1 MRLMR
6 LLAVA
11 VLLILTAAVL
21 LAEGPLIPP
30 VGSLSLA
37 TGSRAVRPSSNG
49 ALFVGGPVTPFVLSI
64 DLRTL
69 VGGAPGEPSV
79 LVSKGPFSTPIVS
92 FDGIDAIT
100 SSAPVPDTNG
110 AVGPNH
116 YIQSVNGKFA
126 VFDKTGTML
135 LNPFTY
141 FKLWEAANS
150 QDECENANIDPI
162 VLYDHLADR
171 WLISATAFTNECIA
185 ISRTPDPIA
194 GGWFLYN
201 FPCPDGVCDYSKLSV
216 WPDAYYMGTH
226 WSPPPGL
233 AWAFDRTNMLLGNPA
248 IFIHFGYSTPP
259 SFNTF
264 MLPSDLKGSPPPAGA
279 PNVFLRFVD
288 GADPIQGLGGV
299 DRLELSEFHVDFSNP
314 LLSTFTA
321 LPDLP
326 TAPFDSNVCGDWND
340 RACITQPG
348 TTQKVDSK
356 SEMPMYPLVYRNFGT
371 YETLIVSHAVR
382 VAFGFHSTVG
392 IRWYELRKV
401 SGVWSIFQEGDYSPD
416 ATNRWMGSMSMD
428 KAGNIALGY
437 SVSSDTVFPGIRY
450 TGRLQS
456 DPAGTM
462 PQGEFTLIAGGSSQT
477 PPPTPNERWGD
488 YSAMQVDPV
497 DGCTFWYTNQYY
509 SANYIGW
516 RTRIAAFRFSEC
528 GIASA
533 NPVGPVGSVVEPVN
547 KLAVF
552 APYLALFAVVA
563 SVAIVIAKPWK
574 RHEN

>member
-1 MRLMR
+1 MR
-6 LLAVA
+6 LLVVAFLAVVLALSSVQNTFA
-11 VLLILTAAVL
+11 VTE
-21 LAEGPLIPP
+21 LANDNGAW
-30 VGSLSLA
+30 GSASAL
-37 TGSRAVRPSSNG
+37 RPSNG
-49 ALFVGGPVTPFVLSI
+49 VPFVGGPVTPFVLNI

-69 VGGAPGEPSV
+69 VGGALGEPADF
-79 LVSKGPFSTPIVS
+79 VSNGPFSTPIVS
-92 FDGIDAIT
+92 FDGIDGFT
-100 SSAPVPDTNG
+100 SGAPVPDTNG

-135 LNPFTY
+135 LNPFKY
-141 FKLWEAANS
+141 SDLWSAA
-150 QDECENANIDPI
+150 QTGDECEFANIDPI

-171 WLISATAFTNECIA
+171 WLISATRFTNECIA
-185 ISRTPDPIA
+185 ISITPDPIV

-201 FPCPDGVCDYSKLSV
+201 FPCPLSQGQGVCDYSKLGV

-233 AWAFDRTNMLLGNPA
+233 AWAFDRRNMLLGNPSV
-248 IFIHFGYSTPP
+248 FIHFGYSGPP

-264 MLPSDLKGSPPPAGA
+264 MLPSDLKGAPPPAGA

-299 DRLELSEFHVDFSNP
+299 DRLELIEFRVDFSNP

-321 LPDLP
+321 LPDMP

-340 RACITQPG
+340 RVCIAQPG

-371 YETLIVSHAVR
+371 HETLIVSHAVK

-401 SGVWSIFQEGDYSPD
+401 GGVWSIFQQGDYSPD
-416 ATNRWMGSMSMD
+416 ATYRWMGSMSMD
-428 KAGNIALGY
+428 GAGNIALGY
-437 SVSSDTVFPGIRY
+437 SVSSDIVFPGIRY
-450 TGRLQS
+450 TGRLRIDS
-456 DPAGTM
+456 VGTM
-462 PQGEFTLIAGGSSQT
+462 PQGEFTLVTGGSSQT
-477 PPPTPNERWGD
+477 SSVRWGD
-488 YSAMQVDPV
+488 YSAMQIDP

-509 SANYIGW
+509 SANYGDW
-516 RTRIAAFRFSEC
+516 RTRIAAFRFSQC
-528 GIASA
+528 GLEPTNPSNPSA
-533 NPVGPVGSVVEPVN
+533 NPVGGFIEPIN
-547 KLAVF
+547 KATVF
-552 APYLALFAVVA
+552 APYLALFGVIAV
-563 SVAIVIAKPWK
+563 IVIAAAPWK
-574 RHEN
+574 RPDN

>member
-1 MRLMR
+1 MTRSLK
-6 LLAVA
+6 LFAVA
-11 VLLILTAAVL
+11 VLAVVLALSSVQSTFAATELVYDNGTWGGAGVL
-21 LAEGPLIPP
+21 
-30 VGSLSLA
+30 
-37 TGSRAVRPSSNG
+37 RPSNG
-49 ALFVGGPVTPFVLSI
+49 VPFIGGAVTPFVLNI

-69 VGGAPGEPSV
+69 VGGASGEPSV

-92 FDGIDAIT
+92 FDGIDGIT

-110 AVGPNH
+110 AVGPRH

-126 VFDKTGTML
+126 IFDKTGTML
-135 LNPFTY
+135 LNPLAY
-141 FKLWEAANS
+141 FKLWEAA
-150 QDECENANIDPI
+150 QTGDECQNANVDPI

-201 FPCPDGVCDYSKLSV
+201 FPCPDTVCDYSKVGV

-233 AWAFDRTNMLLGNPA
+233 AWAFDRANMLLGNPA
-248 IFIHFGYSTPP
+248 VFIHFGYSTPP

-288 GADPIQGLGGV
+288 GDDPIQGLGGV

-326 TAPFDSNVCGDWND
+326 TASFDSNVCGDWST
-340 RACITQPG
+340 RVCITQPG

-382 VAFGFHSTVG
+382 VAFGLHSTVG

-401 SGVWSIFQEGDYSPD
+401 GGVWSIFQQGDYSPD

-456 DPAGTM
+456 DPVGTM
-462 PQGEFTLIAGGSSQT
+462 PQGEFTLIVGGSSQT
-477 PPPTPNERWGD
+477 SSERWGD

-509 SANYIGW
+509 SANYVGW

-528 GIASA
+528 GIASINP
-533 NPVGPVGSVVEPVN
+533 NPVGGVIEPVN
-547 KLAVF
+547 TLTVY
-552 APYLALFAVVA
+552 APYLVLFGLVA
-563 SVAIVIAKPWK
+563 TVAIVVVKSWK
-574 RHEN
+574 KRET